1 MPRSIRSRRT
11 VLAVPGSSEKMLAK
25 AQTLAVDAVF
35 LDLEDAVAPAA
46 KVDAREM
53 IVRALTD
60 GNWSG
65 KTVSVRINDATT
77 PWAYE
82 DLISVVSGAGEHIDC
97 IMLPKVERIADL
109 HWLST
114 ALDQLELRYGLEPGR
129 IGIEVQIEGPSG
141 LSIVDELAGGSPRV
155 ETLIFGP
162 GDFMASMQLPSLTI
176 GQNSVGGYAP
186 LDTVFVLMAIAARK
200 HGVQVIDG
208 PYGVISD
215 QEGFKV
221 AAERA
226 VAFGFDGKWVL
237 HPSQVEAGN
246 RIFAP
251 NQAAY
256 DRAELILE
264 TYAFHTSA
272 AGGGKGAVMLGDEMI
287 DEASRKM
294 ADMTALKGR
303 RAGLVRTS
311 RPL

>member
-1 MPRSIRSRRT
+1 MSRPIRSRRT

-25 AQTLAVDAVF
+25 AQTLDADSVF

-46 KVDAREM
+46 KEDARAA
-53 IVRALTD
+53 IVKALLEGDWT
-60 GNWSG
+60 G
-65 KTVSVRINDATT
+65 KTVTVRINDASTA
-77 PWAYE
+77 WAFE
-82 DLISVVSGAGEHIDC
+82 DLETVVAGAGSRIDC
-97 IMLPKVERIADL
+97 IMLPKVERLADL
-109 HWLST
+109 HWLDTS
-114 ALDQLELRYGLEPGR
+114 LDQLEQRHGLERGR

-141 LSIVDELAGGSPRV
+141 LSIADELAGGSPRV

-176 GQNSVGGYAP
+176 GENSLGGYAP
-186 LDTVFVLMAIAARK
+186 LDTVFVLLAIAARK

-215 QEGFKV
+215 LSGFEK

-237 HPSQVEAGN
+237 HPSQIDAGN

-251 NQAAY
+251 QQASY
-256 DRAELILE
+256 DRAEQILE
-264 TYAFHTSA
+264 TYAFHTSE
-272 AGGGKGAVMLGDEMI
+272 AGGGRGAVMLGDEMI

-294 ADMTALKGR
+294 AEMTALKGR
-303 RAGLVRTS
+303 RAGLIRTL
-311 RPL
+311 RDA